1 MAKKDLQFSIGVLLL
16 CALMYIGTFSIKI
29 TKTVSVSAAY
39 FPRLILAITAVLAV
53 IYMYFALKELKNN
66 TAKDNTKEEK
76 KDVKSLLITMGMF
89 IVYGVLVNILGF
101 VIASI
106 GYLIVQMWVMLE
118 VKNKK
123 ELAKFAVISVISTV
137 LVYYVFT
144 RLFYVS
150 LPSGSLF

>member
-53 IYMYFALKELKNN
+53 IYMYFALKALKNS
-66 TAKDNTKEEK
+66 TAKEKEKEEK
-76 KDVKSLLITMGMF
+76 KDIKSLLLTMGTF
-89 IVYGVLVNILGF
+89 IVYGVLVDILGF

-123 ELAKFAVISVISTV
+123 ELIKFTVISVISTV

>member
-66 TAKDNTKEEK
+66 TAKENKKEEK
-76 KDVKSLLITMGMF
+76 KDVKSLLITMGTF
-89 IVYGVLVNILGF
+89 IVYGVLVDILGF
-101 VIASI
+101 IIASI

-123 ELAKFAVISVISTV
+123 ELIKFAVISVISTV

>member
-66 TAKDNTKEEK
+66 TAKENKKEEK
-76 KDVKSLLITMGMF
+76 KDVKSLLITMGTF
-89 IVYGVLVNILGF
+89 IVYGVLVDILGF
-101 VIASI
+101 IIASI

-123 ELAKFAVISVISTV
+123 ELIKFAVISVISTV

-150 LPSGSLF
+150 LPTGSLF